1 MSKELEGLNLVSEL
15 RRLSIFH
22 LPALSAHI
30 KMGRKNADEGGSMF
44 CRYARFGRSK
54 FKVPNL

>member
-1 MSKELEGLNLVSEL
+1 MSKELEGLNLVPEL

-22 LPALSAHI
+22 LPALSAHQNGE
-30 KMGRKNADEGGSMF
+30 KKCGR
-44 CRYARFGRSK
+44 GREHVLYESK